1 MMDFTSSLY
10 LGMKHSSKELNDW
23 QQLTTGV
30 PAALGEADLALQVG
44 NYVAGM
50 QGLEEGL
57 TAPST
62 LHLYWDLFDY
72 LCHQPVVL
80 FIDEK
85 VYPVSRYGIEKLL
98 IRKVPVHPF
107 RHFDADHVAELI
119 RKNSTRSTT
128 PVIVSDGWCPSC
140 GRAAP
145 LQQYAALVKPL
156 KGAVIVDD
164 TQAFG
169 VLGTR
174 KRNGKPYGQGGGGLL
189 RWQSLQSDT
198 IITIVSLAKGL
209 GVPMSVISSTHQFI
223 GSFARHSQT
232 RVNSSPVSLAHLQ
245 AAMNAFRIN
254 RLEGD
259 ERRSALWRNISLL
272 RSLLQ
277 RAGILVQGGIFPV
290 QAIRCHSRQ
299 QTIRLWEELKK
310 RNIRSVLITPHG
322 EQQPALCLI
331 VHSDHTPGDIRVLAD
346 AIKKHHFLF
355 KQSDHVNTLTGNP
368 YRTGS
373 AQTIPGWKAGA

>member
-1 MMDFTSSLY
+1 MIDFTSSLY
-10 LGMKHSSKELNDW
+10 LGMKHSSKELNGW

-72 LCHQPVVL
+72 LCQQPVVL

-98 IRKVPVHPF
+98 LRQIPVHPF
-107 RHFDADHVAELI
+107 RHFDATHVAEMI
-119 RKNSTRSTT
+119 RKNSTSLTI

-140 GRAAP
+140 GNAAP
-145 LQQYAALVKPL
+145 LRQYAALVKPL
-156 KGAVIVDD
+156 HGAVIVDD

-169 VLGTR
+169 ILGA
-174 KRNGKPYGQGGGGLL
+174 GKQNRQPYGQGGGGLL
-189 RWQSLQSDT
+189 RWQSLSADT
-198 IITIVSLAKGL
+198 MITIVSLAKGM
-209 GVPMSVISSTHQFI
+209 GVPMSVISSSHRFI
-223 GSFARHSQT
+223 ASFARHSET

-254 RLEGD
+254 KREGD
-259 ERRSALWRNISLL
+259 ERRSALWRNIYLL

-277 RAGILVQGGIFPV
+277 QAGILVEGGIFPV
-290 QAIRCHSRQ
+290 QTIRCHSRQ

-310 RNIRSVLITPHG
+310 SHIRSVLITPHG

-331 VHSDHTPGDIRVLAD
+331 LHSDHTPGDIQALVD
-346 AIKKHHFLF
+346 AIKKHHSLL
-355 KQSDHVNTLTGNP
+355 KQLDHVNTLTGNP
-368 YRTGS
+368 HRAGS
-373 AQTIPGWKAGA
+373 TQTISGWKAGA

>member
-1 MMDFTSSLY
+1 MIDFTSSLY
-10 LGMKHSSKELNDW
+10 LGMKHSSKELNGW

-30 PAALGEADLALQVG
+30 PAALGEAGLALQVG

-98 IRKVPVHPF
+98 LRKIPVHPF
-107 RHFDADHVAELI
+107 RHFDAAHVAELI
-119 RKNSTRSTT
+119 KRNNTRSTI

-140 GRAAP
+140 GNAAP
-145 LQQYAALVKPL
+145 LRQYAALVKPL
-156 KGAVIVDD
+156 HGAVIVDD

-169 VLGTR
+169 ILGAGKQNR
-174 KRNGKPYGQGGGGLL
+174 KPFGQGGGGLL
-189 RWQSLQSDT
+189 RWQSLQADT

-223 GSFARHSQT
+223 ESFARHSET

-254 RLEGD
+254 KREGD
-259 ERRSALWRNISLL
+259 ERRSVLWRNIYLL

-277 RAGILVQGGIFPV
+277 QAGILVQGGIFPV
-290 QAIRCHSRQ
+290 QTIRCHSRQ

-310 RNIRSVLITPHG
+310 SRIRSVLITPHG
-322 EQQPALCLI
+322 EQEPALCLI
-331 VHSDHTPGDIRVLAD
+331 IHSDHTPGNIQALAD
-346 AIKKHHFLF
+346 AIIKHHLLL
-355 KQSDHVNTLTGNP
+355 KQLDHVNTLTGNP